1 MVVGPVS
8 YHPDEPT
15 IVNRAV
21 RFHTGDPNPR
31 FFNWPSLYMYL
42 LSGVYWLAFGAQ
54 GVLEAFSEDP
64 VPFYL
69 IGRLVTALFGT
80 ATIAVLYVLAAEAY
94 GVTTALLAS
103 LFLTVNLLHVRDSH
117 YITTDIPLTFL
128 VTLALVFSLRYWRQ
142 GRLRDAVGGGLVAGL
157 AASMKYPGG
166 LVLLPVVL
174 AHLLR
179 PTSGPRWRRLVGP
192 EPILAVGAAVAGF
205 VAGTPYAVLTPGAF
219 WRGVMKEV
227 REVGSVQFGNEGDLP
242 GYLFHLLHSLPEGMG
257 LPLFVLALGGLALLL
272 NRRAP
277 SDVILL
283 AFVLPYFVF
292 IGSLSSRFE
301 RYALPLLPFLALL
314 AALALVEVAGRARGS
329 GWRLAARWRPGLG
342 LAMAACLLVAPEL
355 ARVTYFHVLLSRPD
369 TRALAGEWIERE
381 IPAGSRIALEPYSPA
396 LPLTPAMVREG
407 RRRMGPGGS
416 ILSTRLDRFLEQ
428 VEEDGGGG
436 YWIFRLNHYDL
447 DRLLNQQVEYVV
459 LSSFVHRRYQEACDR
474 FPAPCGFYQAL
485 GRRGTL
491 VYAIEPGGEGPRLWV
506 GDIYAPLTRLFER
519 TRAGPSIRVY
529 RLPGP
534 GEP

>member
-54 GVLEAFSEDP
+54 GVLESFSEDP

-69 IGRLVTALFGT
+69 FGRLVTALFGT

-128 VTLALVFSLRYWRQ
+128 VTLALVFILRYWRE
-142 GRLRDAVGGGLVAGL
+142 GRLRDAVGGGLVIGL
-157 AASMKYPGG
+157 ATSMKYPGG
-166 LVLLPVVL
+166 LVLLPLLL

-179 PTSGPRWRRLVGP
+179 PPSAPIPRRRRLVGP

-277 SDVILL
+277 VDLVLL

-369 TRALAGEWIERE
+369 TRALAGAWIERE
-381 IPAGSRIALEPYSPA
+381 IPAGSQIALEPYSPA

-407 RRRMGPGGS
+407 RRRMGPGRS
-416 ILSTRLDRFLEQ
+416 ILSTRFDRFLEQ

-436 YWIFRLNHYDL
+436 YWIFRLTAYDL
-447 DRLLNQQVEYVV
+447 DRLLEQGVEYVV
-459 LSSFVHRRYQEACDR
+459 LSGFIYQRYQQACDR
-474 FPAPCGFYQAL
+474 YPAPCRFYEEL
-485 GRRGTL
+485 ERRATPL
-491 VYAIEPGGEGPRLWV
+491 VAIEPGLGGRALSA

-519 TRAGPSIRVY
+519 TRPGPSIRIY
-529 RLPGP
+529 RLSRP
-534 GEP
+534 